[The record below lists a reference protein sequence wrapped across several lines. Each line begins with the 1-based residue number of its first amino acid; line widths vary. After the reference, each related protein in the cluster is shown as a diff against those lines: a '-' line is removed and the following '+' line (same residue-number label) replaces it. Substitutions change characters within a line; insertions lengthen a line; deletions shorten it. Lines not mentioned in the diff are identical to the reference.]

1 MDILK
6 VFNVMVCGN
15 SNNKNVINLDILS
28 LFIAPLNILIPN
40 TKFAILAYITIF
52 IFWVLIY
59 SSQSA
64 VVKKITTKEN
74 GSPSWINALFS
85 AVLLY
90 VFQTIVILLFLKFSI
105 CDQTLKWESNDYH
118 VTMQQYNT
126 ETADVIDGY

>member
-15 SNNKNVINLDILS
+15 ANNKNVINLDILT

-74 GSPSWINALFS
+74 GAPSWINALFS
-85 AVLLY
+85 AILLY
-90 VFQTIVILLFLKFSI
+90 VFQTIVILLFLKYSI

-126 ETADVIDGY
+126 ETADVLDGY